1 VGAITYFVV
10 LPFVRNEDGD
20 LCPEQAVECQSSHGA
35 AARARAIAA
44 SKGGAVA
51 FCRTGDPAL
60 GEFDEAEIIAK
71 VGDVP
76 VDLLEATGG

>member
-1 VGAITYFVV
+1 MAAMTYYVV

-20 LCPEQAVECQSSHGA
+20 LCPEEAIEAQSSHGA
-35 AARARAIAA
+35 AARARAVAA
-44 SKGGAVA
+44 AKGGAVA
-51 FCRTGDPAL
+51 FCRTGDLAL